1 MFSSLSVV
9 DKTDVGFSSAVYL
22 TPQFVSD
29 VTRRNLRM
37 VCNPVTW
44 HGMRAPQ
51 LSLGQ
56 CLHNRCSRWSF
67 FSANDGSSSTCRGSS
82 STLGDHYL
90 ECTRPSTAPS
100 IRIRA
105 RKQLKTAKE
114 CRFALFAA
122 DRLATFRNH
131 SRAFPAGNSRMGSS
145 ISRVRNEDDAV
156 GVISDSC

>member
-82 STLGDHYL
+82 SKRAIIISRTTTVDRSVY
-90 ECTRPSTAPS
+90 
-100 IRIRA
+100 RIRA